1 MQYLDYY
8 ALCNWCEWLRF
19 KVAKSNF
26 KSQPLNKKIR
36 KSKKSKISKKKIMG
50 KDGCIKSNI
59 MWKHVKEREKGV
71 SGEKEG

>member
-36 KSKKSKISKKKIMG
+36 KSKKKVRLVKKKLWARMVVA
-50 KDGCIKSNI
+50 NPT
-59 MWKHVKEREKGV
+59 
-71 SGEKEG
+71 